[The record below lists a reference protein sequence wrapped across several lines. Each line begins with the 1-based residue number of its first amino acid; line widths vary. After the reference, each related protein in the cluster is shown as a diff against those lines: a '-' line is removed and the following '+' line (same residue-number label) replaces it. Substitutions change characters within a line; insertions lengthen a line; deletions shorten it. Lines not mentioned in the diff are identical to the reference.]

1 MHNTTKSA
9 TTFHQETPLR
19 VRKILEQARVQGT
32 VLRLFYGDQN
42 GRDWGEENDVCGYV
56 GRSTGSIRVPLLL
69 EPLRDDDVLISAPG
83 GAPILDHCIVRIV
96 HALNGHELWRRRN
109 YRVPILYIKSGKD
122 TFDVERQEQDKPC
135 EAIAR
140 FPTYEAAAGYQ
151 AFIQGFTAR
160 PDQWRT
166 LREYRREIELE
177 QEAEEA

>member
-1 MHNTTKSA
+1 MHNTTEPA
-9 TTFHQETPLR
+9 TTFHRDTPLR
-19 VRKILEQARVQGT
+19 VCKILEQARVQGT

-69 EPLRDDDVLISAPG
+69 EPLRDHDVLISAPG
-83 GAPILDHCIVRIV
+83 GAPIQDHCIVRIV
-96 HALNGHELWRRRN
+96 HALSGHELWRRRN

-122 TFDVERQEQDKPC
+122 TFDVERLEQDKSC

-140 FPTYEAAAGYQ
+140 FPTYEAAAVYQ

>member
-1 MHNTTKSA
+1 M
-9 TTFHQETPLR
+9 
-19 VRKILEQARVQGT
+19 
-32 VLRLFYGDQN
+32 
-42 GRDWGEENDVCGYV
+42 
-56 GRSTGSIRVPLLL
+56 
-69 EPLRDDDVLISAPG
+69 LISSPG

-96 HALNGHELWRRRN
+96 HALSGHELWRCRN

-122 TFDVERQEQDKPC
+122 TFDVERQEQDKSC

-140 FPTYEAAAGYQ
+140 FPTYEAAAVYQ